1 MRNARVVLVAV
12 AALAQQLADG
22 GQKDVVG
29 RARQQRAQG
38 VDAAV
43 EAHGEREL
51 GGVAREGEKQVAGGG
66 LQLWRRRRAPQHRD
80 ERLRAQL

>member
-1 MRNARVVLVAV
+1 VRDACVVLVAV

-22 GQKDVVG
+22 GQQDVVG
-29 RARQQRAQG
+29 RAHQQRAQG

-51 GGVAREGEKQVAGGG
+51 GGVAREGE
-66 LQLWRRRRAPQHRD
+66 
-80 ERLRAQL
+80 E